1 MSSSLREG
9 PQGWLLAHI
18 WPTPPHWAP
27 LPRHHRQMVAKDGKA
42 QEAESNATAA
52 EASKAAST
60 PAQMGKSPSSALQKG
75 NMEGCSLLV
84 TIAEIPPEGW
94 KDLGFKVTDV
104 AKVAMEA
111 ASP

>member
-1 MSSSLREG
+1 MSSSSREG
-9 PQGWLLAHI
+9 PQGWLLDHI

-27 LPRHHRQMVAKDGKA
+27 LPRHHRQMVAEDGKA
-42 QEAESNATAA
+42 QGAESNVTAA
-52 EASKAAST
+52 EASKATST
-60 PAQMGKSPSSALQKG
+60 PAQTGKTPSLALQKG

-84 TIAEIPPEGW
+84 TVVEIPPEGW

>member
-1 MSSSLREG
+1 
-9 PQGWLLAHI
+9 
-18 WPTPPHWAP
+18 
-27 LPRHHRQMVAKDGKA
+27 
-42 QEAESNATAA
+42 
-52 EASKAAST
+52 
-60 PAQMGKSPSSALQKG
+60 
-75 NMEGCSLLV
+75 MEGCSLLV